1 MNQLAIDR
9 LNFIDMLNEEF
20 LSHTGY
26 GAYAFLTT
34 AEGVDLFDQY
44 MGQSIPANQFIKR
57 FVKEFI

>member
-1 MNQLAIDR
+1 MNQISIDR
-9 LNFIDMLNEEF
+9 LNFIDKLNEEF

-34 AEGVDLFDQY
+34 VEGVHLFDKYKEQTE
-44 MGQSIPANQFIKR
+44 PADQFIKR